1 VARAALVTTRWRI
14 GVGAL
19 LVAAVGVGALV
30 LLFRAARPAPEPMPA
45 FAGGM
50 AVRGT
55 LSPRSFLFGDQLRAR
70 LEILIDRDV
79 FDPRKVDVDGQF
91 APFAVV
97 GEPRRER
104 RDFADL
110 TRIRYVFVLECLRID
125 CVPESIE
132 RPIQFA
138 QAGVNHDGIAIERFS
153 WPGFPIV
160 ARVRET
166 SISAIPGSDWRATA
180 VVRPAEYRLDA
191 TVMVALLGIGG
202 IALLG
207 TSALLAVAGSAG
219 LSRRWRRLR
228 LTPLERALAV
238 LERANAAGLEQDQRL
253 ALDRLADE
261 LRTRGA
267 GDLALT
273 ARRLAWA
280 EDVPE
285 PGRTAPLSAGVR
297 ELLRGTTNGRPNGRA

>member
-1 VARAALVTTRWRI
+1 VSGRRQLAVGTLLAVAA
-14 GVGAL
+14 GVGVLLL
-19 LVAAVGVGALV
+19 LVRNG
-30 LLFRAARPAPEPMPA
+30 PAPEPMPTSA
-45 FAGGM
+45 DGM
-50 AVRGT
+50 AVRGS
-55 LSPRSFLFGDQLRAR
+55 LAPRSYLFGEQLHAR
-70 LEILIDRDV
+70 LEILVDRDV
-79 FDPRKVDVDGQF
+79 FDPAKVDVDGQF

-97 GEPRRER
+97 DDPERER

-110 TRIRYVFVLECLRID
+110 TRLRYLFVLECLTID
-125 CVPESIE
+125 CVPEAIE

-138 QAGVNHDGIAIERFS
+138 PAVVNHDGTAIEQFS
-153 WPGFPIV
+153 WPGFAIV

-166 SISAIPGSDWRATA
+166 SITAIPGSDWRASA
-180 VVRPAEYRLDA
+180 VVRPADYRLKP
-191 TVMVALLGIGG
+191 ALL

-207 TSALLAVAGSAG
+207 VAGLALLATSVVLAVASSAG

-228 LTPLERALAV
+228 LTPLERALAG
-238 LERANAAGLEQDQRL
+238 LERANAGGLEHDRRL

-280 EDVPE
+280 ADVPE
-285 PGRTAPLSAGVR
+285 PGRTASLSAGVR
-297 ELLRGTTNGRPNGRA
+297 ELLRASENGRRNGRA

>member
-1 VARAALVTTRWRI
+1 MVRKHAR
-14 GVGAL
+14 
-19 LVAAVGVGALV
+19 LVAGGLLAVAVGVAVLV

-50 AVRGT
+50 AVRAT
-55 LSPRSFLFGDQLRAR
+55 YEPRSYLFGDRMRAR
-70 LEILIDRDV
+70 LEILLDRDV
-79 FDPRKVDVDGQF
+79 FDPTKVDVDAQF
-91 APFAVV
+91 APFQVV
-97 GEPRRER
+97 GGAPERER
-104 RDFADL
+104 RDFTDL
-110 TRIRYVFVLECLRID
+110 TRLRFEYVLECLTID

-132 RPIQFA
+132 RPIQFPPA
-138 QAGVNHDGIAIERFS
+138 IVNHDKIAIEQAT

-166 SISAIPGSDWRATA
+166 SITALPGSDWRASP
-180 VVRPAEYRLDA
+180 VVRPATYRLHP
-191 TVMVALLGIGG
+191 VLLVGLLGAGG
-202 IALLG
+202 LLLLG
-207 TSALLAVAGSAG
+207 ASALLAVMGSTG

-228 LTPLERALAV
+228 LTPLERALAG
-238 LERANAAGLEQDQRL
+238 LERANAAGVEHDQRL

-280 EDVPE
+280 EDIPAVD
-285 PGRTAPLSAGVR
+285 RTAPLSDGVR
-297 ELLRGTTNGRPNGRA
+297 DLLHGSTNGRP